1 MMPPQL
7 LELYAQPSQMWG
19 GVDPEKSQR
28 KLSSQ
33 VKSDLFFLMKKQFSR
48 LQWWQ
53 SGEDQTFHAEG
64 ITYAKSS
71 KGTGWEMK
79 RNSFLSVV
87 RHIGEAREVGWGHIG
102 KGLMYG
108 QPF

>member
-33 VKSDLFFLMKKQFSR
+33 VKSDLFFLMKK
-48 LQWWQ
+48 
-53 SGEDQTFHAEG
+53 
-64 ITYAKSS
+64 
-71 KGTGWEMK
+71 
-79 RNSFLSVV
+79 
-87 RHIGEAREVGWGHIG
+87 
-102 KGLMYG
+102 
-108 QPF
+108 